1 LNPLEEARLR
11 IGDRYDVRVLEP
23 SPPAV
28 TREPFTD
35 DPLARGEVA
44 AGRALVAPFETG
56 VAGDVTWDALARND
70 ADLASWCAAR
80 ALGAW
85 NPPPAVTPTDA
96 LVATRLS
103 LHALAEHVLCAAR
116 HRVNGKIG
124 LRFTRAGF
132 GTPFFGTDE
141 QVRVEGATLV
151 YTAFT
156 PARESRTDLTTLEAA
171 ASAVGIAAGAP
182 DLFVAATPLDLDR
195 PFDLDPGAL
204 VVFGWWFG
212 FATSVLA
219 QLRADAGSN
228 LPDAPPPSLVQIWP
242 EHFDA
247 SCDLGDTAAG
257 HRANFGASPG
267 DATHPEPYLYV
278 GPWDASFLT
287 PPVADGGDDDRSAAP
302 PAPPDPY
309 WNESFGSSL
318 PYSDLLGAADARET
332 ALAFF
337 RAGRD
342 RLAG

>member
-1 LNPLEEARLR
+1 VNPLEEARAR
-11 IGDRYDVRVLEP
+11 IGNGYDVRVLEP

-28 TREPFTD
+28 TREPFAD
-35 DPLARGEVA
+35 DPLARGAVA
-44 AGRALVAPFETG
+44 GGHTLVAPFETG
-56 VAGDVTWDALARND
+56 VAGDLTWDGLARND
-70 ADLASWCAAR
+70 SDLAAWCAVR

-85 NPPPAVTPTDA
+85 PAPPALPSTDA

-103 LHALAEHVLCAAR
+103 LHALAEHVLCPAR

-124 LRFTRAGF
+124 LRFTRGGF

-156 PARESRTDLTTLEAA
+156 PARETVTDLTTIGAA
-171 ASAVGIAAGAP
+171 ASAVGISPGAP
-182 DLFVAATPLDLDR
+182 DLFVPTTPLDVDR
-195 PFDLDPGAL
+195 PFDLDIAAL
-204 VVFGWWFG
+204 AVFGWWFG
-212 FATSVLA
+212 FAMSVLA
-219 QLRADAGSN
+219 QLRAEAPSN
-228 LPDAPPPSLVQIWP
+228 LPDAPAPSLVQIWP
-242 EHFDA
+242 EHFDCA
-247 SCDLGDTAAG
+247 AELGDTAAG

-278 GPWDASFLT
+278 GPWDTSFLAR
-287 PPVADGGDDDRSAAP
+287 PEPDAGEESAAEA

-318 PYSDLLGAADARET
+318 PFSALVGPTSARDT

-337 RAGRD
+337 REGRD
-342 RLAG
+342 RLAR

>member
-1 LNPLEEARLR
+1 VNPLEEARLR

-35 DPLARGEVA
+35 DPPARGDVT
-44 AGRALVAPFETG
+44 AGRTLVAPFETG
-56 VAGDVTWDALARND
+56 IAGDLTWDALARDD
-70 ADLASWCAAR
+70 ADLAAWCAAR

-85 NPPPAVTPTDA
+85 DPAPAVPSTGA

-124 LRFTRAGF
+124 LRFTRGGF

-141 QVRVEGATLV
+141 QVRVEGSTLV
-151 YTAFT
+151 YTAFA
-156 PARESRTDLTTLEAA
+156 PARETRTDLTTLEAA
-171 ASAVGIAAGAP
+171 ASAVGIVAGAP
-182 DLFVAATPLDLDR
+182 DLFVATTPLDLDR
-195 PFDLDPGAL
+195 PFDLDAGAL
-204 VVFGWWFG
+204 AVFGWWFG

-219 QLRADAGSN
+219 QLRADASSN
-228 LPDAPPPSLVQIWP
+228 RPDAPPPSLVQLWP

-247 SCDLGDTAAG
+247 SCDIGDTEAG
-257 HRANFGASPG
+257 QRANFGASPG
-267 DATHPEPYLYV
+267 DAVHPEPYLYV
-278 GPWDASFLT
+278 GPWDTSFLSPT
-287 PPVADGGDDDRSAAP
+287 
-302 PAPPDPY
+302 PPDPY
-309 WNESFGSSL
+309 WNESFGASL
-318 PYSDLLGAADARET
+318 PYSALLGAADARAT